1 MRSFTDE
8 VAGSIIF
15 SKLDLTKAFHQ
26 ILINPRDRQKTCIT
40 TPWGLFDFRRL
51 SMGMKNSAQSF
62 QRLIQ
67 DVLKDIPDIFV
78 YLDDILVFSKDKTSH
93 LKTVEE
99 VLRRLSDA
107 GLTLALSKCQFGLQE
122 LEYLGFLVNS
132 EGIRPVDK
140 KISAIITSQ
149 PPKKT
154 KTTVSVL
161 GSPIL
166 L

>member
-1 MRSFTDE
+1 
-8 VAGSIIF
+8 
-15 SKLDLTKAFHQ
+15 
-26 ILINPRDRQKTCIT
+26 
-40 TPWGLFDFRRL
+40 
-51 SMGMKNSAQSF
+51 MKNSAQSF

-67 DVLKDIPDIFV
+67 DVLKDIPNIFV

-149 PPKKT
+149 PQKNKNNCKRSWEPYIT
-154 KTTVSVL
+154 IWPPCHPWSHWM
-161 GSPIL
+161 GI
-166 L
+166 